1 MIHKTLKTSI
11 GKYIEVFDDVFS
23 STEKSY
29 FEYYIQNKPHTLGS
43 TSNTEFWQ
51 RNKTFFKSNFS
62 EDEMNEIAFL
72 NSPSFSSIKHY
83 VSNEEFRIRSCW
95 SIASSPFSTQYYHV
109 DCLTPNIKSKT
120 LLYYVNNRWNTNW
133 GGETVFSNN
142 SGESEI
148 IIDYVPGRTVI
159 FDSSIL
165 HKATP
170 ISIEADE
177 FRFIFSI
184 QFVEG

>member
-1 MIHKTLKTSI
+1 MRHRVIKTSSN
-11 GKYIEVFDDVFS
+11 KSIEIFDDVFTS
-23 STEKSY
+23 SEKSY

-43 TSNTEFWQ
+43 TSNTELWQ
-51 RNKTFFKSNFS
+51 RNKTFFKSNFTES
-62 EDEMNEIAFL
+62 DINEFGFL
-72 NSPSFSSIKHY
+72 NSNSFIPIEQHVSSEKFN
-83 VSNEEFRIRSCW
+83 VRSCW

-109 DCLTPNIKSKT
+109 DCLSPNANGKT

-133 GGETVFSNN
+133 GGETVFSND

-148 IIDYVPGRTVI
+148 IVDYISGRVVI

-184 QFVEG
+184 QFIEV